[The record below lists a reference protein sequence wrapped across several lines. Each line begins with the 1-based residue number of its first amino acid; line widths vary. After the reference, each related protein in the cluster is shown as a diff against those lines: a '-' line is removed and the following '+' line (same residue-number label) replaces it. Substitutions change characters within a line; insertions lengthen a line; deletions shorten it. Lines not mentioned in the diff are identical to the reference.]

1 MPKSIKQ
8 QGGLKLIRYDRN
20 EIENATSFFSEKNII
35 GASSLSTV
43 YKGQLEDGKTIAAKQ
58 LNFQLFSAESDKC
71 FYRENET
78 LSQLMHRNLVK
89 NGSLESII
97 SDPLVDQS
105 RWTLYE
111 RINVCVSIA
120 SAPEDFH
127 SGFDFPIV
135 HCDLKPSSNI
145 LLD

>member
-58 LNFQLFSAESDKC
+58 LNLQLFSAESDKC
-71 FYRENET
+71 FYREIET
-78 LSQLMHRNLVK
+78 LSQLRHRNLVK
-89 NGSLESII
+89 VLGYAWETAKLCWWEK
-97 SDPLVDQS
+97 PLVVVLKHS
-105 RWTLYE
+105 E
-111 RINVCVSIA
+111 RIKYTVLFQQQEA
-120 SAPEDFH
+120 YKD
-127 SGFDFPIV
+127 
-135 HCDLKPSSNI
+135 
-145 LLD
+145 